1 MQRLLGV
8 ELPDDSNDLKQIA
21 LISGLFVRVK
31 PVETTVAA
39 ATTDTVAAA
48 LVAMHGDEPVVADSE
63 QRCDDPVAADNE
75 PRVGMPEL
83 QVHKQAFVLALRD
96 FYANYDKADNTTQH
110 SLTAVQEALWWVHF
124 TAQVNENWACHWN
137 NTKMDHAGLDEQRL
151 TGSNPRVFGCTAF
164 NKLMREQ
171 THECNFV
178 VGTAKEIYALNPAEF
193 QVFTPDTQDSEIM
206 HPDVFET
213 HLRSHVNLMSGTIG
227 VKTIEGAF
235 RNLVN
240 AISPVLPNYIA
251 SGDHQEKNASFF
263 VHELKEGRTRAMV
276 IWVLY
281 CLEHQGNGCAV
292 KDNPLTRT
300 LDSKKTLDGLGAGGM
315 GDGPQEQPTKKQK
328 SARTREAQAA
338 DLDLEISNALKNL
351 TNTMSVVHHEF
362 RQQGRWLRKH
372 KRRLKRWPTFYDLS
386 WLHHEGIEPL
396 QEEEE
401 EFQEEE
407 EE

>member
-137 NTKMDHAGLDEQRL
+137 TKLDHAGLDEQRL

-164 NKLMREQ
+164 NNLMREQ

-263 VHELKEGRTRAMV
+263 VHEFRVERGADARDGDLGLVLPRA
-276 IWVLY
+276 
-281 CLEHQGNGCAV
+281 
-292 KDNPLTRT
+292 
-300 LDSKKTLDGLGAGGM
+300 S
-315 GDGPQEQPTKKQK
+315 
-328 SARTREAQAA
+328 
-338 DLDLEISNALKNL
+338 
-351 TNTMSVVHHEF
+351 
-362 RQQGRWLRKH
+362 RQWLCCQR
-372 KRRLKRWPTFYDLS
+372 
-386 WLHHEGIEPL
+386 
-396 QEEEE
+396 
-401 EFQEEE
+401 
-407 EE
+407 